1 MNTIE
6 EIKKV
11 MNWINDA
18 MERCSGKSND
28 YKSGAYEATLN
39 IALRD
44 LDTICKLLELRE
56 QHNIKFKKADPDP
69 CGVLDL
75 LDEATKIR

>member
-18 MERCSGKSND
+18 MERCSDKSND
-28 YKSGAYEATLN
+28 YKSGAYEATLQ

-56 QHNIKFKKADPDP
+56 QRTPEADPDP
-69 CGVLDL
+69 FGVLDA
-75 LDEATKIR
+75 LDAALKIK

>member
-28 YKSGAYEATLN
+28 YKSGAYEATLQ

-56 QHNIKFKKADPDP
+56 QRSPEADPDP
-69 CGVLDL
+69 FGVLDA
-75 LDEATKIR
+75 LDAALKIK